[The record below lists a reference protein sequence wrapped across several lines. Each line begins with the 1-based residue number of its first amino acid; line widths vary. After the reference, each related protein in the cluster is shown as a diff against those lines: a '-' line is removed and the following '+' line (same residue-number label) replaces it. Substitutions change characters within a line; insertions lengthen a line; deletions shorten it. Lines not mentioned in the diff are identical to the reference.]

1 MARCNCTMFGT
12 SVAAV
17 SLDPGLRAKR
27 CPEIPRGCG
36 VFKHDSLSTLPSL
49 ASRPDKSGCS
59 SVCLC
64 IAQTNLFQKASDPW
78 KEDPN
83 KSPRYEKKMSI
94 NFCTT
99 SSITTHRRIPRIFA
113 GRLALGKSP
122 TKPPRLRET
131 LGTPTS
137 SRNNFISRVFVS
149 VPPCQPR
156 WMEVSPFHF
165 ASVIKAPIWEAK
177 ICSSFLGH
185 SSSL

>member
-83 KSPRYEKKMSI
+83 KSPRYEKKKCPSTSARHLPSPPTGEFPNLCWPFSPRKI
-94 NFCTT
+94 TYETSKTPWNTRNPDIIAQQLHLPCLRFC
-99 SSITTHRRIPRIFA
+99 A
-113 GRLALGKSP
+113 
-122 TKPPRLRET
+122 T
-131 LGTPTS
+131 LPTS
-137 SRNNFISRVFVS
+137 VDGGIAVS
-149 VPPCQPR
+149 FCFR
-156 WMEVSPFHF
+156 H
-165 ASVIKAPIWEAK
+165 
-177 ICSSFLGH
+177 
-185 SSSL
+185 